1 MAAGLAGSHA
11 CWPKFVYCRGH
22 GLVGNSSGQ
31 EPRYRGRGDEASEP
45 ASDGCPPGSP
55 SLLPLRALR
64 SFARLPLL
72 RPTANLGLSP
82 ERAPCSGAL
91 AQHPRPARPYHFLHR
106 LRPSMTLAP
115 PPPTKKPAT
124 PPRSRCHRGLWDSAR
139 DEEAAG
145 SGHAQWQAS
154 PLDGCACLAWR
165 VSYLAR
171 TFALLSAG
179 LGLELVSDERAERA
193 RPGGPGLCAWRW
205 VQTAVESPGQAEASP

>member
-72 RPTANLGLSP
+72 RPTATLGLSP
-82 ERAPCSGAL
+82 KRAPCSGAL

-115 PPPTKKPAT
+115 PPLRRSLPRLPGAVATGACGIQHGTKKLLEAGTRNGRLLLWTGVPAWLGESVIWRA
-124 PPRSRCHRGLWDSAR
+124 PSPSC
-139 DEEAAG
+139 
-145 SGHAQWQAS
+145 QQA
-154 PLDGCACLAWR
+154 
-165 VSYLAR
+165 
-171 TFALLSAG
+171 
-179 LGLELVSDERAERA
+179 
-193 RPGGPGLCAWRW
+193 W
-205 VQTAVESPGQAEASP
+205 VWSW